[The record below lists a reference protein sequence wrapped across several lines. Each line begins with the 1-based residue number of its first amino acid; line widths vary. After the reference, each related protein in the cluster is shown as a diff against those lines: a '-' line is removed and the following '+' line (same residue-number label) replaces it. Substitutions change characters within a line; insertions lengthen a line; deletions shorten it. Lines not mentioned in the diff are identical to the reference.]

1 MPSTRYERLTEKI
14 RESIANPKNSHALMH
29 CMQRGRDKRSE
40 ALAVLPG
47 GAAFRDEVKK
57 VKDQCIENLPG
68 LLDQFVENA
77 RKRGA
82 HVFLAKDG
90 AAAIDYVLRLA
101 IARGVKTIA
110 KSKSLT
116 TEEIEINHPLIE
128 AGLKV
133 IETDL
138 GELIIQLVDEKP
150 YHLVF
155 PSVHKMA
162 EDVAEIFAKATGK
175 PVSSDIPSIMK
186 VVQAYLRPIFLE
198 AQMGMTG
205 ANIGVAET
213 GAIVIETN
221 EGNGRLVSSIG
232 DCHVCVMGMEK
243 IVATVEEAMLMV
255 LAHPVSASGQLP
267 TTYVT
272 WMGGRLPL
280 GEGDGRAPRESHII
294 ILDNGRT
301 AMRED
306 QDMREALS
314 CIRCGACMN
323 VCPTYGVVGGHTFG
337 YIYPGPIGIP
347 WTAQVH
353 GLEKA
358 GDFAPLCISCGLCKE
373 ICPAQ
378 IDMPM
383 MIAEVKHRDAK
394 THNRPRADEVMMGAD
409 SAARLASACAPLA
422 NAAMNIGPVRSL
434 MESVAGI
441 DSHRKLPPFK
451 RGTFMKTFA
460 RRAPRGAG
468 GIRKVAFFVDVYA
481 NYNAPELG
489 MAAVEALEAA
499 GCEVVV
505 PDQQS
510 SGYPYIAYGDLDRA
524 RETAAY
530 NVARFAPYAEKG
542 YDIIATEPTA
552 AYALRVSYPKLL
564 RKSGKSKR
572 VSERTYELFEYLL
585 QIEASNTTTQSAQF
599 AGKRYGFHVSC
610 HQRPLGAGNGAM
622 EWLTRH
628 GAQVELIETGTCCGM
643 GGTFGMKGGALGYEL
658 SMEVGKPLFTKFKE
672 SGVDAIITES
682 SVCAI
687 QLAEG
692 TGLPLMH
699 PLALL
704 VKK

>member
-1 MPSTRYERLTEKI
+1 MATARYERLFSRI
-14 RESIANPKNSHALMH
+14 RESIEHPKHSQALMR
-29 CMQRGRDKRSE
+29 CMQRGRDKRAE
-40 ALAVLPG
+40 ALALLPG

-57 VKDQCIENLPG
+57 TKDRCIDRQPELLDRFIENT
-68 LLDQFVENA
+68 

-82 HVFLAKDG
+82 NVFLAKDG

-101 IARGVKTIA
+101 KDRGAKTVA

-138 GELIIQLVDEKP
+138 GELIIQLVNEKP

-198 AQMGMTG
+198 ADIGMTG
-205 ANIGVAET
+205 ANIGVAEN

-221 EGNGRLVSSIG
+221 EGNARLVSSIG

-243 IVATVEEAMLMV
+243 IVETVEDAMLMV

-272 WMGGRLPL
+272 WMAGRSPL
-280 GEGDGRAPRESHII
+280 GKGDGRAPRESHIV
-294 ILDNGRT
+294 ILDNGRARMRDDP
-301 AMRED
+301 AMRES
-306 QDMREALS
+306 LN

-347 WTAQVH
+347 WTAEVH

-358 GDFAPLCISCGLCKE
+358 GDFASLCISCGLCKE

-394 THNRPRADEVMMGAD
+394 THGRPRVDRVMMGAD
-409 SAARLASACAPLA
+409 NAARLASAVAPVA
-422 NAAMNIGPVRSL
+422 NVVMKSKAVRGI
-434 MESVAGI
+434 MERVSGI
-441 DSHRKLPPFK
+441 CSKRALPEFK
-451 RGTFMKTFA
+451 RDTFMKRFA
-460 RRAPRGAG
+460 RHISTTRDAKH
-468 GIRKVAFFVDVYA
+468 KVAFFVDVYA

-489 MAAVEALEAA
+489 MAAVSALEDA
-499 GCEVVV
+499 GCDVIV
-505 PDQQS
+505 PEQRS

-530 NVARFAPYAEKG
+530 NVARLAPYAEQG
-542 YDIIATEPTA
+542 YDIVATEPTA
-552 AYALRVSYPKLL
+552 AYALKVSYPKLL
-564 RKSGKSKR
+564 QKSRKSQR
-572 VSERTYELFEYLL
+572 VASATHEIFEYLL
-585 QIEASNTTTQSAQF
+585 TIESEAGAASSHLS
-599 AGKRYGFHVSC
+599 GRRYAFHVSC
-610 HQRPLGAGNGAM
+610 HQRPLGSGHGAM
-622 EWLTRH
+622 EWLRKR
-628 GAQVELIETGTCCGM
+628 GATVELVETGTCCGM
-643 GGTFGMKGGALGYEL
+643 GGTFGLKGGALGYEL
-658 SMEVGKPLFTKFKE
+658 SMTVGKPLFALFNASNAE
-672 SGVDAIITES
+672 AIVTES

-692 TGLPLMH
+692 TGLPVIH

-704 VKK
+704 G

>member
-1 MPSTRYERLTEKI
+1 FL
-14 RESIANPKNSHALMH
+14 AN
-29 CMQRGRDKRSE
+29 D
-40 ALAVLPG
+40 
-47 GAAFRDEVKK
+47 GAAA
-57 VKDQCIENLPG
+57 IEYCLE
-68 LLDQFVENA
+68 LA

-82 HVFLAKDG
+82 
-90 AAAIDYVLRLA
+90 
-101 IARGVKTIA
+101 KTVA

-116 TEEIEINHPLIE
+116 TEEIEINDPLIE

-138 GELIIQLVDEKP
+138 GELIIQLVGEKP

-162 EDVAEIFAKATGK
+162 EDVADIFAKATGK
-175 PVSSDIPSIMK
+175 PVGSDIPSIMK
-186 VVQAYLRPIFLE
+186 VVQAYLRPIFLDAE
-198 AQMGMTG
+198 IGMTG
-205 ANIGVAET
+205 ANIGVAEN

-243 IVATVEEAMLMV
+243 IVETVEDAMLMV

-272 WMGGRLPL
+272 WMAGRSPL
-280 GEGDGRAPRESHII
+280 GEGAGRAPRESHIV
-294 ILDNGRT
+294 ILDNGR
-301 AMRED
+301 ARMRGD
-306 QDMREALS
+306 DAMREALN

-323 VCPTYGVVGGHTFG
+323 VCPTYGVAGGHTFG

-347 WTAQVH
+347 WTAEVH

-394 THNRPRADEVMMGAD
+394 TQRRPRVEEVMMGAD
-409 SAARLASACAPLA
+409 RAAKLACSIAPVA
-422 NAAMNIGPVRSL
+422 NAAMKNATVRSV
-434 MESVAGI
+434 MEKVTGVSAK
-441 DSHRKLPPFK
+441 RTLPPFA
-451 RGTFMKTFA
+451 RDTFMKRFA
-460 RRAPRGAG
+460 RHAPAVQHPK
-468 GIRKVAFFVDVYA
+468 RKAAFFVDVYA

-489 MAAVEALEAA
+489 MAAVRALETA

-505 PDQQS
+505 PEQRS
-510 SGYPYIAYGDLDRA
+510 SGYPFIAYGDLDRA

-530 NVARFAPYAEKG
+530 NVAQLAPYAERG
-542 YDIIATEPTA
+542 YDIVATEPTA
-552 AYALRVSYPKLL
+552 AYALAVSYPKLL
-564 RKSGKSKR
+564 KDSAKSR
-572 VSERTYELFEYLL
+572 AVAARTAELFEYLL
-585 QIEASNTTTQSAQF
+585 AIGDDCGPDERQRFT
-599 AGKRYGFHVSC
+599 GKRFGFHLSC
-610 HQRPLGAGNGAM
+610 HQRPLGAGRGAM
-622 EWLTRH
+622 EWLRRR
-628 GAQVELIETGTCCGM
+628 GALVELIETGTCCGM
-643 GGTFGMKGGALGYEL
+643 GGTFGLKAGALGHEL
-658 SMEVGKPLFTKFKE
+658 SMTVGKPLFALFNE
-672 SGVDAIITES
+672 SGVDTIVTES

-692 TGLPLMH
+692 TGIRVLH

-704 VKK
+704 GQ